1 MNKIPLIHNR
11 AILKSITPQKRYTRG
26 NDFKSWQNDARE
38 CLEKL
43 LGLDTFERCDEL
55 FNLEYTKKCDGF
67 TEYRFTIQSEEGY
80 FFPSVLRVP
89 DACDGTL
96 PLIICLQGHS
106 TGMHISLG
114 ETKYPGDEE
123 LISDG
128 DRDFTVRAIKEGC
141 AALALEQRCF
151 GECGSLPNGDPECHV
166 SSMTAIMIG
175 RTTIG
180 ERVWD
185 VSRVIDAIENHF
197 SNIIDTDKI
206 YLMGNSGGGTAT
218 YYTAAIEQRIK
229 CAMPSC
235 AVCSWEESIA
245 AVHHCAC
252 NYVPGIAKYFD
263 MGDIGGLIAPRGLV
277 VVNGV
282 LDDAFMKKGV
292 DDSFEI
298 TKSLYAEAGVPE
310 NCAHVEGPGDH
321 RFYADLSWPVFN
333 KIRNG
338 L

>member
-1 MNKIPLIHNR
+1 MNMNPWLHNR
-11 AILKSITPQKRYTRG
+11 KLIKKITPAKRYTG
-26 NDFKSWQNDARE
+26 GDYYEWQDDARK
-38 CLEKL
+38 CLSGL
-43 LGLDTFERCDEL
+43 LGLDSFERCDEL
-55 FNLEYTKKCDGF
+55 FNIEYKKSCEGF

-80 FFPSVLRVP
+80 FFPSVLRIP
-89 DACDGTL
+89 DGEGSF

-114 ETKYPGDEE
+114 ETKFPGDEE

-128 DRDFTVRAIKEGC
+128 DRDFTVRAVKEGC

-151 GECGSLPNGDPECHV
+151 GECGSQPDGEPDCRM
-166 SSMTAIMIG
+166 SSMTAMMFG

-197 SNIIDTDKI
+197 SDIINTSEI

-218 YYTAAIEQRIK
+218 YYAAAIETRIK

-235 AVCSWEESIA
+235 AVCTWEESIT
-245 AVHHCAC
+245 AVQHCVC
-252 NYVPGIAKYFD
+252 NYVPNIAKYFD

-282 LDDAFMKKGV
+282 LDDIFMANGV
-292 DDSFEI
+292 NESFEL
-298 TKSLYAEAGVPE
+298 TKSLYTAAGVPE
-310 NCAHVEGPGDH
+310 RCAHVEGPGDH

-333 KIRNG
+333 EIRKG
-338 L
+338 F

>member
-1 MNKIPLIHNR
+1 MNMNPWLHNR
-11 AILKSITPQKRYTRG
+11 KLMKQITPAKRFKDGCNFYEWQK
-26 NDFKSWQNDARE
+26 DARE
-38 CLEKL
+38 CLSGL
-43 LGLDTFERCDEL
+43 LGLDLFSRCEEL
-55 FNLEYTKKCDGF
+55 FKIEYKKKCDGF

-80 FFPSVLRVP
+80 FFPSVLRIP
-89 DACDGTL
+89 DGEGAF

-114 ETKYPGDEE
+114 ETKFTGDEE

-128 DRDFTVRAIKEGC
+128 DRDFTVRAVKEGC

-151 GECGSLPNGDPECHV
+151 GECGAQPNGKPDCAM
-166 SSMTAIMIG
+166 SSMTAIMLG

-185 VSRVIDAIENHF
+185 VSRAIDAIENHF
-197 SNIIDTDKI
+197 SDIINTNEI

-218 YYTAAIEQRIK
+218 YYAAAIETRIK

-235 AVCSWEESIA
+235 SVCTWEESIT
-245 AVHHCAC
+245 AVPHCVC

-277 VVNGV
+277 VVNGA
-282 LDDAFMKKGV
+282 LDDIFTSKGV
-292 DDSFEI
+292 ADSFAI
-298 TKSLYAEAGVPE
+298 TKSLYIAAGVPE

-333 KIRNG
+333 KIRKEI
-338 L
+338 